1 MKFGKQFWI
10 ESLGKKWALNLK
22 EILKSPYAE
31 KLMKF
36 IEKEYAIHCTL
47 NSVKPS
53 KDDIFKAFKLCPWD
67 SVRIVIL
74 GHKPHSNVFGANGLA
89 FGDSCSSTFS
99 SPNLCRIMDCIER
112 EYYDGFNLDFDHT
125 LESWAKQGV
134 LLLNR
139 QLTVKETD
147 NGTHTKPWG
156 KFISAVLNVLNEYKP
171 GTIYILWGKENQKLA
186 PYLEKNNHILKFDHP
201 EDYYK
206 DWHCPNFKEADKLLM
221 DLHGET
227 IKW

>member
-22 EILKSPYAE
+22 EILKSSYAE
-31 KLMKF
+31 KLMGF
-36 IEKEYAIHCTL
+36 VETEYAM
-47 NSVKPS
+47 NSISPAKVN
-53 KDDIFKAFKLCPWD
+53 IFKAFKLCPWD
-67 SVRIVIL
+67 SVKIVIL
-74 GHKPHSNVFGANGLA
+74 GYKPHSNVFGANGLA

-125 LESWAKQGV
+125 LESWAKQGI

-139 QLTVKETD
+139 QLTVKDTD

-156 KFISAVLNVLNEYKP
+156 KFTSSVLNVLNEYKP

-186 PYLEKNNHILKFDHP
+186 PYLEKNNYVLKFDHP
-201 EDYYK
+201 EDSYK

-227 IKW
+227 VKW